1 MCKFI
6 GTGFGADAVGAVRKA
21 LGARAL
27 QEDAMLG
34 TETFLPNATS
44 AAEVFG
50 SFDSNSSN
58 Y

>member
-1 MCKFI
+1 MCKFL
-6 GTGFGADAVGAVRKA
+6 GTGFGVDAVGAVRKA

-44 AAEVFG
+44 AAEVHGLF
-50 SFDSNSSN
+50 
-58 Y
+58 